1 VAKDQKEPWAALG
14 KLNLSDGEALLKP
27 AIHLVLGAEGL
38 LNAAKPEAKPLAPL
52 TSAFSS
58 DPHIGTVITP
68 DASGV
73 MLGNKLIDLAKE
85 WSFSAMVRWDGGE
98 GTLWSSMNWK
108 IAPAADNYGNGSELM
123 VTADGHLDLRRAQMW
138 PTYAM
143 QAFTTEKLTAGLWHY
158 VTVTSDG
165 QKSASGVRVYI
176 DGREC
181 ALKVI
186 ADGLTGSAGG
196 TPRLGARNS
205 AAPLPFPGRIGDVMW
220 FQNILKSSDIS
231 TAADVRLARVLA
243 SSPSPLRLNWARTL
257 LARKHDA
264 AATAAWTRADD
275 LHRERCEIMRQAPT
289 TMVMAEQVN
298 QRTTYVLTRGRYDA
312 PADAVTPDV
321 PTALGV
327 PWPSGS
333 PRNRLGL
340 AKWLTDP
347 ANPLT
352 ARVAVNRLWQ
362 QLFGTGLVKTVE
374 DFGLQGEF
382 PSHPQLLDYL
392 ARRFVAE
399 GWRVKPLLKELV
411 LSATYRQSS
420 HRTDAAI
427 RHDAENRLLAGTP
440 RLRLPA
446 ELIRDQALAIGG
458 LLRQRLGG
466 PSVFPYQ
473 PVDLYKTLVV
483 DAAYPGTTWLLS
495 KDDDLHRR
503 SLYTYWKRTVPHPV
517 MTAFDVP
524 DRESCTARRSRTSTP
539 LQALVLLNEP
549 GFVEAARG
557 LGTRML
563 RAGGSDDGAR
573 LAFGFRLCT
582 ARFPDAREQKILLTA
597 LERHRTQFTADKDA
611 ALHFLAVGSLPPDPN
626 IPAVELAAYTAVGSL
641 LLNLD
646 ATICK
651 D

>member
-1 VAKDQKEPWAALG
+1 MACAAIT
-14 KLNLSDGEALLKP
+14 P
-27 AIHLVLGAEGL
+27 APT
-38 LNAAKPEAKPLAPL
+38 AKPEAKPLAPL
-52 TSAFSS
+52 SSAFSS
-58 DPHIGTVITP
+58 DPLIGTVITP
-68 DASGV
+68 GAGGV
-73 MLGNKLIDLAKE
+73 ALGNNPIDLGKA
-85 WSFSAMVRWDGGE
+85 WSFTAMVRWDGGE
-98 GTLWSSMNWK
+98 GTLWSSMNWN
-108 IAPAADNYGNGSELM
+108 IAPAAGDFGNGSELM

-143 QAFTTEKLTAGLWHY
+143 QVITAETLTAGLWHY
-158 VTVTSDG
+158 VTVMSEGRT
-165 QKSASGVRVYI
+165 SASVRVYL

-181 ALKVI
+181 ELKVL
-186 ADGLTGSAGG
+186 ADGLSGSAGG
-196 TPRLGARNS
+196 TPRLGARN
-205 AAPLPFPGRIGDVMW
+205 AATPLPFPGRIGDVMW
-220 FQNILKSSDIS
+220 FQKLLTSTDVS
-231 TAADVRLARVLA
+231 TAADVRFARVLA
-243 SSPSPLRLNWARTL
+243 SAPNPLRLKWARTL
-257 LARKHDA
+257 IARKHDDA
-264 AATAAWTRADD
+264 VSVAWTRADD
-275 LHRERCEIMRQAPT
+275 MRHERCAVMRQAPT
-289 TMVMAEQVN
+289 VMVMEEQAN
-298 QRTTYVLTRGRYDA
+298 QRATHVLTRGRYDA
-312 PADAVTPDV
+312 PADLVTPDV

-327 PWPSGS
+327 PWPTGS
-333 PRNRLGL
+333 PRNRLSL

-374 DFGLQGEF
+374 DFGQQGEF

-392 ARRFVAE
+392 ARRFAAD

-420 HRTDAAI
+420 RRTSAAI
-427 RHDAENRLLAGTP
+427 NHDAENRFLAGTP

-473 PVDLYKTLVV
+473 PVDLYKTVVV
-483 DAAYPGTTWLLS
+483 DAGYPGTSWLLS
-495 KDDDLHRR
+495 KGDDLYRR

-557 LGTRML
+557 LGTRMIHG
-563 RAGGSDDGAR
+563 GGSDDRTR

-582 ARFPDAREQKILLTA
+582 ARFPDEREAKIPLAA
-597 LERHRTQFTADKDA
+597 LERHRMQFTADKNTA
-611 ALHFLAVGSLPPDPN
+611 QQFLGVGSLPPDPN
-626 IPAVELAAYTAVGSL
+626 IPTEELAAYTAIGSL